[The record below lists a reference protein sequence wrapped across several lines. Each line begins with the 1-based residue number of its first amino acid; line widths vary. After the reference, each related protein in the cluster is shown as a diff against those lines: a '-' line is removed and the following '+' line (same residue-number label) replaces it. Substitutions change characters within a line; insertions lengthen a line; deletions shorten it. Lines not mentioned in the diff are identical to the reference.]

1 MSEPHGPIP
10 ARSESG
16 NQPAGNSA
24 PDFMPLR
31 ARLGRMLGRPA
42 PVSEAE
48 LHEANLALVAA
59 IKAPDRLRHFEE
71 HRLELPAALA
81 PLLLTHL
88 ASAWAQADTAV
99 GAALES
105 IHLCLV
111 QSVAKEAARSPAS
124 L

>member
-1 MSEPHGPIP
+1 
-10 ARSESG
+10 
-16 NQPAGNSA
+16 
-24 PDFMPLR
+24 
-31 ARLGRMLGRPA
+31 MLGRPA

-48 LHEANLALVAA
+48 LHAANLALVAA

-71 HRLELPAALA
+71 HRLDVPAALG

-88 ASAWAQADTAV
+88 AAAWAQADTAV

-111 QSVAKEAARSPAS
+111 QSAPKEAARSPAG